1 MLLQDLRYAVR
12 MLRRSPG
19 FAAAAILSM
28 ALGIGANTAI
38 FSLIH
43 TLLLRPLPVQA
54 PEELVEPISWL
65 PQSDSPRS
73 ERVRVEALHAFPR
86 PRAGVLQ
93 PHRRVAGTA
102 AGGRWWRRQSRV
114 SRRSML
120 VGSFFPTLGL
130 RPALG
135 RLLEPDDD
143 RAEAPGAAVISWAY
157 WQRRFNGDPAVLGQI
172 AAAQRRAGN
181 HRRRRAARVLR
192 LAGGPQPRCLGA
204 VGDGAADAATEPAR
218 GRLADGQDH
227 GAAAA
232 RGVAR
237 AGRGRDAGARPAADR
252 GSRQES
258 RHSGGRSS

>member
-19 FAAAAILSM
+19 FAAVAILSM

-65 PQSDSPRS
+65 PQLDAPRANAFAS
-73 ERVRVEALHAFPR
+73 KHYAFPR

-93 PHRRVAGTA
+93 PHRRVTRTA
-102 AGGRWWRRQSRV
+102 AVGRGGDALETV
-114 SRRSML
+114 DAEYL

-143 RAEAPGAAVISWAY
+143 RAEAPGAA
-157 WQRRFNGDPAVLGQI
+157 
-172 AAAQRRAGN
+172 
-181 HRRRRAARVLR
+181 
-192 LAGGPQPRCLGA
+192 
-204 VGDGAADAATEPAR
+204 
-218 GRLADGQDH
+218 
-227 GAAAA
+227 
-232 RGVAR
+232 
-237 AGRGRDAGARPAADR
+237 
-252 GSRQES
+252 
-258 RHSGGRSS
+258 

>member
-54 PEELVEPISWL
+54 PQELVEPISWL
-65 PQSDSPRS
+65 PESD
-73 ERVRVEALHAFPR
+73 A
-86 PRAGVLQ
+86 PRANAFAWKHYTHFRDHARAFSSLIAVSPARLQ
-93 PHRRVAGTA
+93 ADSGGGAIESIDGGICRR
-102 AGGRWWRRQSRV
+102 R
-114 SRRSML
+114 L
-120 VGSFFPTLGL
+120 LPDLGL

-157 WQRRFNGDPAVLGQI
+157 WQRRFNGDPAALGRSTT
-172 AAAQRRAGN
+172 AQRRAGN
-181 HRRRRAARVLR
+181 HRRRRPARVLR
-192 LAGGPQPRCLGA
+192 LAGRPQSRCLGA
-204 VGDGAADAATEPAR
+204 VGDGAAHAATEPAR
-218 GRLADGQDH
+218 RRLTGGQDH

-232 RGVAR
+232 AGCRAR
-237 AGRGRDAGARPAADR
+237 RQKPRCACSTSSGLRIL
-252 GSRQES
+252 SRE
-258 RHSGGRSS
+258 RRSGGRSN